1 MICRAN
7 ILLFLVAGFMA
18 SASEPVRLLPQ
29 AQVSSAG
36 VFLDEIASTTNS
48 VLPHLRLS
56 VSPRFGQTLVL
67 SRKQI
72 EAALVKSGDVN
83 ATNFAGATEV
93 RLTRKTRSFDEEEL
107 RLLVNAQLQQDVVK
121 DRGELE
127 LRLSRPWTAIN
138 VPDEPISVR
147 VTDLPA
153 TGISALFVCRVEL
166 STTNETVG
174 AWQTSLSA
182 KVWREVWTSRT
193 ALRRGALL
201 ADADLVRERRDVL
214 SIRDPLADFTVPDPS
229 FETAEYIA
237 PNAPLL
243 LRSIKVK
250 PAVRRGQS
258 AEAMVQDGALSI
270 SMKVEVLEDGTPG
283 QVIRVRNPQTKREL
297 RGRVQNEQTIL
308 VTL

>member
-1 MICRAN
+1 MIRRVSFS
-7 ILLFLVAGFMA
+7 LLLITAI
-18 SASEPVRLLPQ
+18 SALGNEPIHLAPQ
-29 AQVSSAG
+29 AQVTGVG
-36 VFLDEIASTTNS
+36 VFLDEIANATNS

-56 VSPRFGQTLVL
+56 ASPRFGQILVL
-67 SRKQI
+67 SRQQI
-72 EAALVKSGDVN
+72 EAALVKSGELS
-83 ATNFAGATEV
+83 ATNFSGAKDV
-93 RLTRKTRSFDEEEL
+93 RISRKTRLFDEEEM
-107 RLLVNAQLQQDVVK
+107 RLLVNAQLQRDMIK

-153 TGISALFVCRVEL
+153 TGVSALFTCRVEL

-174 AWQTSLSA
+174 AWQASMSA
-182 KVWREVWTSRT
+182 KVFREVWTSRT

-214 SIRDPLADFTVPDPS
+214 SIRDPLADFVAPDPS
-229 FETAEYIA
+229 LETSEYIA

-243 LRSIKVK
+243 LRSIKTK
-250 PAVRRGQS
+250 PAMRRGQS

-283 QVIRVRNPQTKREL
+283 QVIRIRNPQTKREL
-297 RGRVQNEQTIL
+297 RGRIQNEQTIL
-308 VTL
+308 VSL